1 VFTPEARARVLARV
15 ELGVSFEE
23 AATAAG
29 LKVDT
34 VKGWLARGRREDAG
48 AYADFAAAVAAARAV
63 ARARPEPMGTDE
75 LERLVSEMARAGSV
89 QAAKLRWEMLRAASA
104 PAASR
109 EPAPTARSKIDELA
123 ARRRAGEIA

>member
-1 VFTPEARARVLARV
+1 VLARV

-48 AYADFAAAVAAARAV
+48 EYADFAAAVAAARAV
-63 ARARPEPMGTDE
+63 ARAAPAPMDAAE
-75 LERLVSEMARAGSV
+75 LARVVSETARAGSV
-89 QAAKLRWEMLRAASA
+89 QAMKLRHEMLRAEAA
-104 PAASR
+104 PAGGAA
-109 EPAPTARSKIDELA
+109 EPIAQSKIDELA
-123 ARRRAGEIA
+123 ARRRAGEST